1 MSLIHEPWDWAP
13 IRRSAKRSVLKRS
26 SEGRSS
32 ASTTAWMSAPTSW
45 MTWAVM
51 RVVVSSTGS
60 VANSSPPTQAP
71 RPVATTRCRCQ
82 CARRRR
88 CHDGPQPGPLGG
100 SGFGGGAR
108 SIPLVTRYTSN
119 WTRTCPVGRTECPL
133 RSPGATHVPT
143 DPAGGWAATT
153 ATGGELKIELG
164 LGVSTVPADGSTGRC
179 PSCWVQP
186 LGPSG
191 CFE

>member
-1 MSLIHEPWDWAP
+1 MNPGIG
-13 IRRSAKRSVLKRS
+13 RRSAKRSVLKRS

-51 RVVVSSTGS
+51 RVLVSSTGS

-71 RPVATTRCRCQ
+71 GRWRRLDAGVSVLDVEGATI
-82 CARRRR
+82 
-88 CHDGPQPGPLGG
+88 GPQPGPLGG

-191 CFE
+191 CFQ